1 MNTAFSVLEELEN
14 NSSKLVKQQ
23 ILTSN
28 LNNIELRDILDAA
41 LNYRRRFFM
50 KKWKTHSA
58 EEATASHADF
68 LTLLESL
75 EHRSITGNAAISAT
89 EAFFSQCSPQQTKWY
104 TRTLQQDLKIGVSVD
119 TAIKCGFDIPKFE
132 VQLATDG
139 HKCKKLG
146 ELLKRGCTAS
156 RKLDG
161 YRCLAVINKGEITLY
176 SRNGTEYENFP
187 LIKETLSTSFP
198 QEQLVLDGEIVSNNF
213 NAMQQTAF
221 ASKRGTAVGDVVFNV
236 FDYIPFHEWHTDAF
250 ITSHKARIKQLKALL
265 SNNKCIQLVEHLH
278 VSTYEE
284 VLQLERDFISQGFEG
299 VMLNPD
305 MPYYRGRKANS
316 MLKFKTMLSME
327 CKVIDFYEGEPDS
340 RHQGSLGGVIVIQE
354 DNGQECRIGSG
365 FSDEERA
372 WIWQHKDSV
381 KFRILE
387 AKYQELT
394 PDGKM
399 RFPTKFRWRTDK
411 DENHIS

>member
-1 MNTAFSVLEELEN
+1 MSTVFSILEQLEST
-14 NSSKLVKQQ
+14 SSKLIKQQ
-23 ILTSN
+23 ILTANSSN
-28 LNNIELRDILDAA
+28 LELVDILDAV

-50 KKWKTHSA
+50 KKWKVQPK
-58 EEATASHADF
+58 ENTASHTEFKA
-68 LTLLESL
+68 LLQSL
-75 EHRSITGNAAISAT
+75 ENRDVTGNAAIQAT
-89 EAFFSQCSPQQTKWY
+89 EAFFSRCSPEQVKWY
-104 TRTLQQDLKIGVSVD
+104 TRTLQQDLKIGISVD

-139 HKCKKLG
+139 HKCKR
-146 ELLKRGCTAS
+146 LKEILPGSKAS

-161 YRCLAVINKGEITLY
+161 YRCIAVVNRGEVVLY

-187 LIKETLSTSFP
+187 LIKQILSDSFP
-198 QEQLVLDGEIVSNNF
+198 EDQLVLDGEIISNNF

-236 FDYIPFHEWHTDAF
+236 FDFIPYEEWRSDKFNTKHQ
-250 ITSHKARIKQLKALL
+250 IRIEMLREALTPLL
-265 SNNKCIQLVEHLH
+265 SSPHIRLVEHIDI
-278 VSTYEE
+278 SSYDQ
-284 VLQLERDFISQGFEG
+284 VLDLERTFISQGFEG
-299 VMLNPD
+299 VMINPNI
-305 MPYYRGRKANS
+305 PYYRGRKANS

-327 CKVIDFYEGEPDS
+327 CRVIDFYEGEVDTKH
-340 RHQGSLGGVIVIQE
+340 RGSLGGLIVIQE

-365 FSDEERA
+365 FSEEERS
-372 WIWQHKDSV
+372 WIWQNKESV
-381 KFRILE
+381 KSRILE

-411 DENHIS
+411 E